1 MQPPAED
8 NYGVDACAISCLDT
22 TPTALV
28 IAMHEGRLHH
38 CLLIPADGDGM
49 ENITF
54 QVKMFVTIMGGVNEG
69 HKFYVNLSGCKNAL

>member
-28 IAMHEGRLHH
+28 IATCEGRLHH
-38 CLLIPADGDGM
+38 CVLLPADDV
-49 ENITF
+49 ENTTL
-54 QVKMFVTIMGGVNEG
+54 QVSF
-69 HKFYVNLSGCKNAL
+69 L